1 MPGRLKQGYVLVP
14 DQAEAN
20 RLYNKGRFGRP
31 QSGGALKLTLAEAAF
46 LVENDRLEV
55 RVEGEG
61 AVPLARLVALAAQR
75 EAGFE
80 VEFLVFRDLRER
92 GYVLAPASSADR
104 KREIHWVAYGR
115 GDKPE
120 SAEPSLR
127 ITVWSERTPA
137 RIDRLKALAESGVAD
152 GVANV
157 VALVDEESD
166 LTYYDLGVED
176 PRGATPDTDAVESTA
191 VFLRDRCVVGD
202 AKAAKA
208 LHRHGFYGKPVAG
221 GLQLSLVETLHLMRT
236 TGLRVVGS
244 ADGDEVDEAA
254 FIARAREVDADV
266 SERLAVYADLRARG
280 LTVKT
285 GFKFGTHFRAYKEDP
300 RGHHAPYLVHV
311 VSRGFESGWPQVSR
325 AVRLSHSVRKT
336 FLFGVLDGARVSY
349 VRLARAR
356 P

>member
-1 MPGRLKQGYVLVP
+1 MPGRLKQAYVLVA

-55 RVEGEG
+55 HVDGEG
-61 AVPLARLVALAAQR
+61 AVPLARLVALAADR
-75 EAGFE
+75 EPGFE
-80 VEFLVFRDLRER
+80 VEFLVFRELRDR
-92 GYVLAPASSADR
+92 GYLLAPASASDR
-104 KREIHWVAYGR
+104 KREVHWVGYGR

-120 SAEPSLR
+120 SADPSLR
-127 ITVWSERTPA
+127 ITAWSERNPV
-137 RIDRLKALAESGVAD
+137 RIDRLKALAEAGGNDDVE
-152 GVANV
+152 NL

-176 PRGATPDTDAVESTA
+176 PGGETPDTDAIDATA
-191 VFLRDRCVVGD
+191 VFLRDRCVVAD
-202 AKAAKA
+202 AQAAKT
-208 LHRHGFYGKPVAG
+208 LHRRGFYGKPVAG

-236 TGLRVVGS
+236 AGLAVASS
-244 ADGDEVDEAA
+244 ADGDALDEAG
-254 FIARAREVDADV
+254 FLSRARQVDADV
-266 SERLAVYADLRARG
+266 SDRLAVYSDLRLRG

-285 GFKFGTHFRAYKEDP
+285 GFKFGTHFRAYKQDP
-300 RGHHAPYLVHV
+300 RDHHAPYLIHV
-311 VSRGFESGWPQVSR
+311 VRRGFESGWPQVSR

-336 FLFGVLDGARVSY
+336 FLFGVLDGDKVSY
-349 VRLARAR
+349 IRLARAR

>member
-1 MPGRLKQGYVLVP
+1 MPGRLKQRHVLVP

-55 RVEGEG
+55 RAEGEG
-61 AVPLARLVALAAQR
+61 AVPLARLVALAAAR
-75 EAGFE
+75 EPGFE

-92 GYVLAPASSADR
+92 GYVLTPAAAADR
-104 KREIHWVAYGR
+104 DREVHWVGYGR

-120 SAEPSLR
+120 SSEPSLR

-137 RIDRLKALAESGVAD
+137 RIDRLRALADAGAAD
-152 GVANV
+152 GVENL

-166 LTYYDLGVED
+166 LTYYDLGVEEPHGD
-176 PRGATPDTDAVESTA
+176 TPDTDAVDATA
-191 VFLRDRCVVGD
+191 IFLRDRCLVDD
-202 AKAAKA
+202 AASAKA

-236 TGLRVVGS
+236 AGLHVAAS
-244 ADGDEVDEAA
+244 AEGDALDEEG
-254 FIARAREVDADV
+254 FLARARQVDADV
-266 SERLAVYADLRARG
+266 AQRLLVYADLRARG

-285 GFKFGTHFRAYKEDP
+285 GFKFGTHFRAYKQNP
-300 RGHHAPYLVHV
+300 RGHHAPYLIHV

-336 FLFGVLDGARVSY
+336 FLFGVLDGDRVSY

>member
-1 MPGRLKQGYVLVP
+1 MPGRLKQGYVVVP

-55 RVEGEG
+55 RVDGEG
-61 AVPLARLVALAAQR
+61 AVPLARLVALAADR
-75 EAGFE
+75 EPGFE
-80 VEFLVFRDLRER
+80 VEFLVFRDLRDR
-92 GYVLAPASSADR
+92 GYLLAPASAADR
-104 KREIHWVAYGR
+104 KKEIHWVGYGR

-120 SAEPSLR
+120 SADPSLR
-127 ITVWSERTPA
+127 ITAWSERTPV
-137 RIDRLKALAESGVAD
+137 RIDRLKALAESGVHD
-152 GVANV
+152 EVGNL

-176 PRGATPDTDAVESTA
+176 PRGDTPDTAAVDSTA
-191 VFLRDRCVVGD
+191 VFLRDRCVVAD
-202 AKAAKA
+202 AGTAKA

-221 GLQLSLVETLHLMRT
+221 GLQLSLVETLHLMRSA
-236 TGLRVVGS
+236 GLRVSAS
-244 ADGDEVDEAA
+244 ADGDALEEAA
-254 FIARAREVDADV
+254 FVSRARDVDPDL
-266 SERLAVYADLRARG
+266 EDRLAVYTDLRTRG

-285 GFKFGTHFRAYKEDP
+285 GFKFGTHFRAYKQDP
-300 RGHHAPYLVHV
+300 RNHHAPYLVHV
-311 VSRGFESGWPQVSR
+311 VRRGFESGWPQVSR

-336 FLFGVLDGARVSY
+336 FLFGVLDGSRVSY